1 LIGILIL
8 GLGTTAPE
16 LSFSLKAVKRHDD
29 SLAVGDILGT
39 VLADVTI
46 ALGMLALIT
55 PFSFPQEIV
64 LVTGTFMIL
73 SSFMLFYFME
83 SGRRITKREGRLL
96 ILIWATF
103 ALVSLFVNH

>member
-1 LIGILIL
+1 
-8 GLGTTAPE
+8 
-16 LSFSLKAVKRHDD
+16 
-29 SLAVGDILGT
+29 
-39 VLADVTI
+39 
-46 ALGMLALIT
+46 
-55 PFSFPQEIV
+55 
-64 LVTGTFMIL
+64 MIL